1 MAKRKRTNNDLQ
13 KNIHKTK
20 DRVTQ
25 TLLITFSRK
34 IVRSNDLTVFGS
46 KKTRGPQQDLP
57 LPEGSES

>member
-13 KNIHKTK
+13 KNMHKTK

-34 IVRSNDLTVFGS
+34 IVFGS
-46 KKTRGPQQDLP
+46 KKTRGPQQDLL